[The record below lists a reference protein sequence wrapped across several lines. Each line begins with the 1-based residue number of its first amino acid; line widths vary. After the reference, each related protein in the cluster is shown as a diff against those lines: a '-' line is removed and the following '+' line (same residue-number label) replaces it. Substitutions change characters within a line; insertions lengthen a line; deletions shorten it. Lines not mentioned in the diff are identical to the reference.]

1 MPDALQ
7 QIDDVAHRADA
18 ELNAVKNAAE
28 LEQFRIKYLGAK
40 GEIKALMKLLGQVP
54 REQKPAM
61 GQKVNAVQD
70 QVNAAFEALKTE
82 FSAGGDDRDAADVT
96 EPGRKPE
103 IGNRH

>member
-1 MPDALQ
+1 MTSSLIRASLDRPRIANRMLESNMADALQ
-7 QIDDVAHRADA
+7 QIDDVATRADA
-18 ELNAVKNAAE
+18 ELKAVKNAAE

-70 QVNAAFEALKTE
+70 QVNAAFEARKTE
-82 FSAGGDDRDAADVT
+82 FS
-96 EPGRKPE
+96 
-103 IGNRH
+103 